1 MKRYEQVAEDIA
13 NSISRGTLRKGDR
26 LPSVRQASQRRGVS
40 PSTIFQAYYLLEA
53 RGLICA
59 RASSR

>member
-40 PSTIFQAYYLLEA
+40 PSTIFQA
-53 RGLICA
+53 
-59 RASSR
+59 